1 MCIQNKRVKVKKK
14 KKKIKRE
21 GTQST
26 RDGGHHR
33 MNEEQETGT

>member
-1 MCIQNKRVKVKKK
+1 MCIQNKRVKVKK

-26 RDGGHHR
+26 RDGGPQR